1 MNNMTH
7 HEVITYGA
15 LITKAINDALNNFS
29 KSIDIGCHRIEMF
42 RHKCGKTLYKNNRR
56 KMNGKPMIR
65 FKAYEKAFRN
75 RRKNYGSSKS

>member
-7 HEVITYGA
+7 DEVITYGT

-29 KSIDIGCHRIEMF
+29 KSIDISCHRIEMF
-42 RHKCGKTLYKNNRR
+42 RLKCGKTLYKNNRR
-56 KMNGKPMIR
+56 KMDGKPMIR
-65 FKAYEKAFRN
+65 FKAHEKTFRN